1 MPQAPIKDTVARTA
15 ENFRYRPGRAALA
28 VFDYD
33 MKGMP
38 PAVALQLKVTGGF
51 WAAMVAVAPALATA
65 GHLTRLST
73 SAGLSRTDTGEKFP
87 GSGGLHVY
95 ITIRDGADAVRF
107 LKTLHARC
115 WLAGFGWMNVGAAG
129 QLLERSII
137 DRMVGAGETA
147 GVRRP
152 AGGRAA
158 AAQDAAAR
166 KPMVVVGDV
175 VNSVA
180 ACPPLSIIE
189 QQRFEQLKAQARLA
203 LAGECASRRA
213 AWIANRAAEL
223 VARTG
228 MSVAE
233 ATAVLEKQADGL
245 LLSSVVLEFDDP
257 ELAGCTV
264 GDVLDDPT
272 KFVGET
278 LADPIEGAED
288 GRCKAKVMIG
298 GDGLPFIN
306 SFAHGHTIYRLRYD
320 ASAVRARLATATD
333 AVPALVRLVGMA
345 ELDAVELTA
354 LIQEV
359 AKGSEAGVRDIRALL
374 KAADKERDARRNAAA
389 ATRAAATRS
398 DPRPLLRAPWPN
410 APWLPEMAVLNEVIG
425 AVVADLPPVRN
436 IDASVARVRRL
447 AVPNMHAF
455 TDGNEPEGEDE

>member
-1 MPQAPIKDTVARTA
+1 M
-15 ENFRYRPGRAALA
+15 
-28 VFDYD
+28 
-33 MKGMP
+33 
-38 PAVALQLKVTGGF
+38 
-51 WAAMVAVAPALATA
+51 
-65 GHLTRLST
+65 
-73 SAGLSRTDTGEKFP
+73 
-87 GSGGLHVY
+87 
-95 ITIRDGADAVRF
+95 
-107 LKTLHARC
+107 
-115 WLAGFGWMNVGAAG
+115 
-129 QLLERSII
+129 
-137 DRMVGAGETA
+137 
-147 GVRRP
+147 
-152 AGGRAA
+152 
-158 AAQDAAAR
+158 
-166 KPMVVVGDV
+166 
-175 VNSVA
+175 
-180 ACPPLSIIE
+180 
-189 QQRFEQLKAQARLA
+189 
-203 LAGECASRRA
+203 RRA

-359 AKGSEAGVRDIRALL
+359 AKGSRGRRARYPGAAEGRRQGAG
-374 KAADKERDARRNAAA
+374 
-389 ATRAAATRS
+389 
-398 DPRPLLRAPWPN
+398 RAPERGGGYACSGDAQRSATA
-410 APWLPEMAVLNEVIG
+410 APCAV
-425 AVVADLPPVRN
+425 A
-436 IDASVARVRRL
+436 
-447 AVPNMHAF
+447 
-455 TDGNEPEGEDE
+455 